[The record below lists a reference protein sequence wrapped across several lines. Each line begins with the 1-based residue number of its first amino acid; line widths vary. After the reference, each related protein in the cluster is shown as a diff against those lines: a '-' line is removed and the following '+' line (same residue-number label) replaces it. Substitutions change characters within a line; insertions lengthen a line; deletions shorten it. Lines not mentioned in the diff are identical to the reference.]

1 MTAVIADTGPI
12 VALLDGSDSHHSWAR
27 ECFRHLAPPLATC
40 EAVLCEAYFLLQ
52 RFPPGKRT
60 LLKMISGGAF
70 SLPFR
75 AGDHLPDIAKLL
87 VKYDDTP
94 MDFANACLVQ
104 MAETSKAPKVWTI
117 DSDFKIYRLNNR
129 RVVPVLAPWS

>member
-1 MTAVIADTGPI
+1 MTSVIADTGPI

-40 EAVLCEAYFLLQ
+40 EAVLCEAYFILQ

-60 LLKMISGGAF
+60 LIRMISGGAF

-75 AGDHLPDIAKLL
+75 VGDHLPDIAKLL
-87 VKYDDTP
+87 VKYSDTP
-94 MDFANACLVQ
+94 MDFADACLLR
-104 MAETSKAPKVWTI
+104 MAEIASGPKVWTI

-129 RVVPVLAPWS
+129 CVVPLLAPWS

>member
-1 MTAVIADTGPI
+1 MTAVITDTGPI

-52 RFPPGKRT
+52 RFPPGERT

-75 AGDHLPDIAKLL
+75 VGDHLPDIAKLL

-94 MDFANACLVQ
+94 MDFADACLVR
-104 MAETSKAPKVWTI
+104 MAETHDPATVFTL
-117 DSDFKIYRLNNR
+117 DSDFTIYRKARR
-129 RVVPVLAPWS
+129 RVIPLLRPD

>member
-1 MTAVIADTGPI
+1 MTSVIVDTGPI

-40 EAVLCEAYFLLQ
+40 EAVLCEAYFILQ
-52 RFPPGKRT
+52 RFPPGRQT
-60 LLKMISGGAF
+60 LLAMIAGGAF

-75 AGDHLPDIAKLL
+75 VGDHLPDITKLL
-87 VKYDDTP
+87 AKYSDTP
-94 MDFANACLVQ
+94 MDFADACLLR
-104 MAETSKAPKVWTI
+104 MAETSRDHKVWTV

>member
-1 MTAVIADTGPI
+1 MTSVIADTGPI
-12 VALLDGSDSHHSWAR
+12 VALLDSSDSHHSWVR
-27 ECFRHLAPPLATC
+27 ERFRHLAPPLATC

-52 RFPPGKRT
+52 RFPPGERT

-75 AGDHLPDIAKLL
+75 VGDHLPEIEKLL
-87 VKYDDTP
+87 VKSSDTP
-94 MDFANACLVQ
+94 MDFADACLLR
-104 MAETSKAPKVWTI
+104 MAETSGVPKVWTI
-117 DSDFKIYRLNNR
+117 NADFKIYRLDNR